1 MSCSM
6 SGRRVTMPL
15 PRGRKSLPTIFSS
28 TDDFPDDCEPT
39 TTYESISIGLFATAG
54 RVIELKG
61 HSGAYD
67 LR

>member
-1 MSCSM
+1 MSCNM

-39 TTYESISIGLFATAG
+39 TTYEASVLAFRKSSESMELGGIAG
-54 RVIELKG
+54 HTI
-61 HSGAYD
+61 
-67 LR
+67 